1 MSNFDEIRK
10 IMIEVGKEF
19 LNSLEEE
26 LSEDNCECE
35 EECCCY
41 DFEDEYDDCLFRFSN
56 PKNNF
61 VERYDKKRFITL
73 IHDIGRRGYQS
84 SSPETMLNPEPI
96 FESVQDR
103 LHKFYDSPY
112 FIVREQDNC
121 IAIAAPIF
129 LKDAKNKIAQT
140 LSIIPECFIEVSGPQ
155 SMVLII
161 DCEKE
166 WLRSK
171 YLGIGEEEWLL

>member
-1 MSNFDEIRK
+1 MSSFDEIRK
-10 IMIEVGKEF
+10 IMIEAGREF
-19 LNSLEEE
+19 LDSLEEE

-41 DFEDEYDDCLFRFSN
+41 DLEDEYDDCLFGLSD
-56 PKNNF
+56 PKFNL
-61 VERYDKKRFITL
+61 VERYNKKRFITL
-73 IHDIGRRGYQS
+73 IHDIGGKKYES
-84 SSPETMLNPEPI
+84 FPDMLNPEPI

-103 LHKFYDSPY
+103 LLKTFDSPY

-129 LKDAKNKIAQT
+129 IKDAKNKIAQA
-140 LSIIPECFIEVSGPQ
+140 LNIIPECFIEVSGPQ
-155 SMVLII
+155 STVLII